1 MKHQVGLV
9 CLIAVTLTT
18 GCDQPSEGHSS
29 KADREHNISS
39 LDNRALIRLAFMT
52 RSNPMLAMKTYRPL
66 MNHLIANTPYR
77 FSVVFN
83 TESERTVG
91 ILEERLVE
99 ISHLGVVSYLEA
111 HRQFGA
117 VPLVK
122 PLNRDGEPI
131 SRSVFITHQDS
142 ALRDIVDL
150 SGRSLVLG
158 AFHSTLS
165 NLVPRHELVRA
176 RVRLKDL
183 ETLEHLDTDEEV
195 ASAVLAGRFDAGAV
209 ADVVADRYR
218 EEGLRVFHVS
228 QPIPTAPLAIRDDL
242 PSWVAQAIRDAFLR
256 LDIAG
261 AENRQD
267 WDEEIRY
274 GFTSATDAD
283 YEPVRQIMK
292 TFPTRCEKAC
302 HGSP

>member
-1 MKHQVGLV
+1 
-9 CLIAVTLTT
+9 
-18 GCDQPSEGHSS
+18 
-29 KADREHNISS
+29 
-39 LDNRALIRLAFMT
+39 MT
-52 RSNPMLAMKTYRPL
+52 RSNPVLATKTYRPL
-66 MNHLIANTPYR
+66 LDHLTANTPYR
-77 FSVVFN
+77 FGVVFN

-99 ISHLGVVSYLEA
+99 ISDLGVVSYLEA

-122 PLNRDGEPI
+122 PLNRDGEPV
-131 SRSVFITHQDS
+131 SRGVFITHQDS
-142 ALRDIVDL
+142 TLRGLGDL
-150 SGRSLVLG
+150 RGHSLVLG

-176 RVRLKDL
+176 GVRLAELQAL
-183 ETLEHLDTDEEV
+183 EQLDDEEEV
-195 ASAVLAGRFDAGAV
+195 ASAVLAGRFDAGAL

-242 PSWVAQAIRDAFLR
+242 PPWVAQAIRDAFLK
-256 LDIAG
+256 LDIGG
-261 AENRQD
+261 AETRQG
-267 WDEEIRY
+267 WDEAIRY
-274 GFTSATDAD
+274 GFTLATDAD

-292 TFPTRCEKAC
+292 ALPTRCEKAC